1 MSWMNHISMKMK
13 LFVALLPM
21 LLALCWFVGSGM
33 VTRMETQLQMDN
45 LGQLI
50 ALAGSVGGVIDELQK
65 ERGMSAG
72 VLASGGKNFTAELAA
87 QRKQTDSAVAVF
99 RRALAGD
106 RQAAGDNARRLAAF
120 NDRMQALDAVR
131 SRVSGLN
138 INAADAVAVYT
149 VAISDQLRFV
159 GGLSQLSS
167 SGKLVSELAAYYS
180 LLNLKEQAGQER
192 ALLAGVFAADRF
204 GNGQYRALSA
214 VVAQQAAWLTAAQ
227 RLSSPALAAAL
238 EKSQQASAAQAALR
252 LRDTAFARAERGGF
266 GIDPTQ
272 WFSAQT
278 ARIDAL
284 HQLENG
290 AVSALQNTVSQL
302 SAQARGDWQRFL
314 LIGTLA
320 LAAALSIAVA
330 VARRLHRHLEGTL
343 GTIQRMESD
352 FTLRLA
358 VPGSDELSRL
368 NAAYNQAIG
377 NIQRII
383 QQINVGAGE
392 LRTTSGDIA
401 VGNQNLAQRTDEQAA
416 SIVETA
422 ASMEQI
428 ATAIAHTASNAGE
441 AERLIG
447 AMTQEV
453 QEASRIADDASQSMV
468 AIRASSEQIAHIVS
482 SIDDISF
489 QTNLL
494 ALNAAVEAARAGE
507 SGRGF
512 AVVAAEVRNLSQRCT
527 QEANR
532 IRALV
537 GQNMEQIG
545 EGVARVAD
553 SNSALQAAVGNTGQ
567 MRQYV
572 SDIAHA
578 AQEQTLGVSQIQQ
591 ALNQL
596 EQVTQQNAALV
607 SEVAAASQVLD
618 EQAETMAALV
628 HSVGK

>member
-33 VTRMETQLQMDN
+33 VTRMEMQRQMDN

-65 ERGMSAG
+65 ERGMSVG
-72 VLASGGKNFTAELAA
+72 VLASAGKNFTAELAA

-99 RRALAGD
+99 RRALVGD
-106 RQAAGDNARRLAAF
+106 RQSAGDNARMLAAF

>member
-33 VTRMETQLQMDN
+33 VTRMETQRQMDS

-50 ALAGSVGGVIDELQK
+50 ALAGSAGGVIDELQK

-72 VLASGGKNFTAELAA
+72 LLASAGKNFIAELAA

-106 RQAAGDNARRLAAF
+106 RQSAGDNARMLAAF
-120 NDRMQALDAVR
+120 NDRLQALDAVR
-131 SRVSGLN
+131 SRVSGLD

-149 VAISDQLRFV
+149 AAIRDQLRFV

-167 SGKLVSELAAYYS
+167 SGELVSELAAYYS
-180 LLNLKEQAGQER
+180 LLNLKEQAGLER

-227 RLSSPALAAAL
+227 RLSNPALAAAL

-290 AVSALQNTVSQL
+290 AVSALQSTVSQL

-320 LAAALSIAVA
+320 LAAALSIAVV

-377 NIQRII
+377 NIQRMI
-383 QQINVGAGE
+383 QQINVGAGGVTHHQ
-392 LRTTSGDIA
+392 RRYRRRQPKSG
-401 VGNQNLAQRTDEQAA
+401 AA
-416 SIVETA
+416 
-422 ASMEQI
+422 
-428 ATAIAHTASNAGE
+428 H
-441 AERLIG
+441 R
-447 AMTQEV
+447 
-453 QEASRIADDASQSMV
+453 
-468 AIRASSEQIAHIVS
+468 
-482 SIDDISF
+482 
-489 QTNLL
+489 
-494 ALNAAVEAARAGE
+494 RAGGVDRGDGGE
-507 SGRGF
+507 HGADRHRHCPHRQQRRRSG
-512 AVVAAEVRNLSQRCT
+512 AVDWRHDAGGAG
-527 QEANR
+527 
-532 IRALV
+532 
-537 GQNMEQIG
+537 GQPH
-545 EGVARVAD
+545 R
-553 SNSALQAAVGNTGQ
+553 
-567 MRQYV
+567 R
-572 SDIAHA
+572 
-578 AQEQTLGVSQIQQ
+578 
-591 ALNQL
+591 
-596 EQVTQQNAALV
+596 
-607 SEVAAASQVLD
+607 
-618 EQAETMAALV
+618 
-628 HSVGK
+628 